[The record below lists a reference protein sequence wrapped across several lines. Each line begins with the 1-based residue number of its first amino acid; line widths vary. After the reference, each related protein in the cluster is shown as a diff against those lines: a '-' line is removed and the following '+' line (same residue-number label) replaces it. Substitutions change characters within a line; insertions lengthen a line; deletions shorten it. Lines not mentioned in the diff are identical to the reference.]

1 MVPLLEKGL
10 LVLQT
15 TPYPKSGAIFSSF
28 APEAAQVADTPVHT
42 PPWRSHALWL
52 RLSEARPRY
61 VIGEICG
68 CRFLGLS

>member
-1 MVPLLEKGL
+1 L
-10 LVLQT
+10 LVVQT

-61 VIGEICG
+61 EICG
-68 CRFLGLS
+68 YRLRLFLGVLVPFW